1 MYTHILTFSAM
12 SNTGVLAMEG
22 QKQVLERLRGAFRSG
37 VTLPVH
43 FRLTQLEAM
52 MSLFEDNE
60 PQILEAMHE
69 DLAKV

>member
-1 MYTHILTFSAM
+1 
-12 SNTGVLAMEG
+12 MEG
-22 QKQVLERLRGAFRSG
+22 QKQVLERLRGVFRSG